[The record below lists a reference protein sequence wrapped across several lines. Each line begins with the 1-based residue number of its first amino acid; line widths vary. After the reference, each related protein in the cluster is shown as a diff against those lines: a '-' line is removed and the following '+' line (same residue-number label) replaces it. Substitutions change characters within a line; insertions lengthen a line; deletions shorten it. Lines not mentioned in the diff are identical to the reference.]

1 MTCGST
7 QSGGCNKNPASFPA
21 GQVRGLREQRELRT
35 ADRVLIL
42 RQRSASGKTP
52 GGPATASAKKAR
64 RMAGGQVCL
73 SDRQKSGPSPT
84 CLATSCPVNSPKMG
98 SAIGRVQKENAAAV
112 PLARCAV
119 VRRRCALG
127 HRRAANFCANQC
139 GVQSAAR
146 RMPFTLCPAAAAP
159 PSHEKAPPARVSRRG
174 SALSNCAG
182 RPSFGGVPPLAILR
196 PPYASWL
203 VKKAGQSVPLSFS
216 SPSASRSLTVEAS
229 S

>member
-52 GGPATASAKKAR
+52 GGPATARRKKSPPNGR
-64 RMAGGQVCL
+64 RASLPFGPPKERAITCVPCHKL
-73 SDRQKSGPSPT
+73 SLQFPR
-84 CLATSCPVNSPKMG
+84 MG

-127 HRRAANFCANQC
+127 RRRAANFC
-139 GVQSAAR
+139 
-146 RMPFTLCPAAAAP
+146 
-159 PSHEKAPPARVSRRG
+159 
-174 SALSNCAG
+174 
-182 RPSFGGVPPLAILR
+182 
-196 PPYASWL
+196 
-203 VKKAGQSVPLSFS
+203 
-216 SPSASRSLTVEAS
+216 
-229 S
+229 

>member
-1 MTCGST
+1 MLTRPTTSAIAKTALKAVFMAPTPKSKRGEKHAPREGLTTSLPREMTCGST

-174 SALSNCAG
+174 SAL
-182 RPSFGGVPPLAILR
+182 L
-196 PPYASWL
+196 
-203 VKKAGQSVPLSFS
+203 
-216 SPSASRSLTVEAS
+216 
-229 S
+229 

>member
-1 MTCGST
+1 MRQHTIRRV
-7 QSGGCNKNPASFPA
+7 QQKPRQFPA

-42 RQRSASGKTP
+42 RERSASGKTP

-64 RMAGGQVCL
+64 RMAGASLPFGPP
-73 SDRQKSGPSPT
+73 KSGPSPT

-174 SALSNCAG
+174 SALLFIRAG
-182 RPSFGGVPPLAILR
+182 RPSFGGRTAACHPAPALRESASKKSRPVRALIIL
-196 PPYASWL
+196 
-203 VKKAGQSVPLSFS
+203 VSVSFS
-216 SPSASRSLTVEAS
+216 LADG
-229 S
+229 